1 MRGLVKPVCL
11 FLLAYAYTACYG
23 THHDCTR
30 VVWWLEDS
38 QAISIRVKKCKRR
51 LFEFVLATIIFKLGF
66 SRFCF
71 ASGTKKE
78 PTKAGSF

>member
-1 MRGLVKPVCL
+1 
-11 FLLAYAYTACYG
+11 
-23 THHDCTR
+23 
-30 VVWWLEDS
+30 VWWLEDS